1 MRTTL
6 KIDDDVLQAARDLAT
21 VQEKTI
27 GEIVSQL
34 ARRGLAPRV
43 PRKVDRQFPVFE
55 VSDEAAPLTSELVQ
69 RALDDK
75 E

>member
-6 KIDDDVLQAARDLAT
+6 KIDDDVLDAARSLAA

-27 GEIVSQL
+27 GEIISQL
-34 ARRGLAPRV
+34 ARRGLAPQAQ
-43 PRKVDRQFPVFE
+43 RKVDKQFPVFD
-55 VSDEAAPLTSELVQ
+55 VSDEATPLTSELVQ

>member
-6 KIDDDVLQAARDLAT
+6 KIDNDVLKAARNLASAQDKT
-21 VQEKTI
+21 V
-27 GEIVSQL
+27 GEVISDL

-43 PRKVDRQFPVFE
+43 PRKIDREFPVFD

-69 RALDDK
+69 LALDDT

>member
-6 KIDDDVLQAARDLAT
+6 KIDDDVLQAARNLAT
-21 VQEKTI
+21 VQEKTV
-27 GEIVSQL
+27 GEVISQL

-43 PRKVDRQFPVFE
+43 PREVDRQFPVFE
-55 VSDEAAPLTSELVQ
+55 VADEAAPLTSELV
-69 RALDDK
+69 RRSLDDA